1 MASFICQLIYTEPL
15 NLKLIESSIP
25 LPIAT
30 DHCTRNMSSIPP
42 AWLIN
47 IMIGTGLLES
57 LLLLFTNKIVGVA
70 SDSAAHGQD
79 VTSPF
84 E

>member
-30 DHCTRNMSSIPP
+30 DHCTRN
-42 AWLIN
+42 WLIN